1 MMESGSVKKT
11 SGILTLNNLKTIL
24 MKKLVVIAC
33 SSLMIWSC
41 EMTPKENE
49 AQSKAMKT
57 KEVVLQNFEFISSGD
72 MDSFQTTISDDF
84 KFILSGTLKWNDGR
98 PLSRTYE
105 SYDSFINEFLTPA
118 LATMPNGLVFN
129 FDNIIA
135 DQNGAAV
142 IWHGESE
149 ALYDTYNNK
158 YVYIYEVNEEGLV
171 SSITEYTDL
180 LLSASSLLGQKE
192 NTNYKE
198 PQD

>member
-1 MMESGSVKKT
+1 
-11 SGILTLNNLKTIL
+11 
-24 MKKLVVIAC
+24 MKKLILITC
-33 SSLMIWSC
+33 TILIIWSC
-41 EMTPKENE
+41 EMAPKENE
-49 AQSKAMKT
+49 FELKAMKT

-72 MDSFQTTISDDF
+72 MDSFQNTISDDF
-84 KFILSGTLKWNDGR
+84 KFVLSGTLKWNDGR

-118 LATMPNGLVFN
+118 LATMPNGLIFN
-129 FDNIIA
+129 FDKIIA
-135 DQNGAAV
+135 DENGAAV

-158 YVYIYEVNEEGLV
+158 YVYIYEVNEQGLV